1 MVAQHPVQP
10 VGVIGVLNFVGVGA
24 GDGAHPVRHQNG
36 SLHHVG
42 AAVKLG
48 GTPPIL
54 RQAQH
59 LVHKGLRCFALIL
72 HIVDGKQG
80 ADGLVG
86 IQTHVEGPEKDG
98 NHGSLPVVG
107 VDDIGIPV
115 EVLQGLQNGLG
126 EEGEALAVV
135 VVAVG
140 VVPVEVVLIVD
151 EVVLQVSLGVLGTEH
166 TTVYTAPGQRH
177 PEVTE
182 KLNVPPGTVFDSL
195 VVGEKDSH
203 LCVFIGTERFGQRR
217 CHVAQPSRF

>member
-1 MVAQHPVQP
+1 M
-10 VGVIGVLNFVGVGA
+10 
-24 GDGAHPVRHQNG
+24 
-36 SLHHVG
+36 
-42 AAVKLG
+42 
-48 GTPPIL
+48 
-54 RQAQH
+54 
-59 LVHKGLRCFALIL
+59 
-72 HIVDGKQG
+72 DGKQG

-86 IQTHVEGPEKDG
+86 IQTHVEGPEEDG

-140 VVPVEVVLIVD
+140 VVPIEVVLIVD